1 MSGPQKPDGDQYQSP
16 GVESSRSNPVT
27 APGAESFIPTVED
40 ADAKQWGM
48 FAHLGGALLGFLA
61 PLIILIVKKDES
73 PFVAQ
78 ESKEALNFQLTILIG
93 YVACFVLTAI
103 SCGFLAFLLVVP
115 WVVSLVFCI
124 LGGLEVNKGNAYR
137 YPFNIRM
144 VT

>member
-1 MSGPQKPDGDQYQSP
+1 MSGPQDPQQDPYASPNVEPSKPTP
-16 GVESSRSNPVT
+16 GE
-27 APGAESFIPTVED
+27 FIPTSQD
-40 ADAKQWGM
+40 AEEKQWGM

-61 PLIILIVKKDES
+61 PLIIYIVKKDES
-73 PFVAQ
+73 QFVAQ

-93 YVACFVLTAI
+93 YVICIGLTALT
-103 SCGFLAFLLVVP
+103 CGFLFFLPMIP